1 MQFERRDD
9 VSKPS
14 FPAKPIKKQT
24 LAERVAE
31 EISGLILQGRLGV
44 NTALPSEAELA
55 RQYGVSQSV
64 IRNATHLL
72 VARGL
77 VEAQHGKGV
86 FVTSSQREAFGDAL
100 LLSLQRAGATAW
112 DLEEFEQLLFPAV
125 VALASSNATDE
136 ELDQIRHR
144 AFDYIDQLERQVDAA
159 QPIDSIERPFAHILN
174 MIYGLTHNEV
184 VRQVGEQ
191 LVALRRPRQ
200 WLGVDTKQSL
210 DMDKNFLTKFLA
222 ILETRDSKKVKERIE
237 ELMKLPEVAIE
248 AMKATPIGRVPEIDT
263 ASVDERWKQE
273 ASLSSDS

>member
-1 MQFERRDD
+1 M
-9 VSKPS
+9 SKPS

-31 EISGLILQGRLGV
+31 EIAGLILQGRLGV

-144 AFDYIDQLERQVDAA
+144 AFDYIDQLERQVGAA

-174 MIYGLTHNEV
+174 MIYRSTHNEV
-184 VRQVGEQ
+184 VRQIGEQ
-191 LVALRRPRQ
+191 LVSLRRPRQ
-200 WLGVDTKQSL
+200 WLGVDMKQSL
-210 DMDKNFLTKFLA
+210 EMDKNFLTKFLA
-222 ILETRDSKKVKERIE
+222 ILETRDSKKVKERTDQ
-237 ELMKLPEVAIE
+237 LMKLPAVAIE
-248 AMKATPIGRVPEIDT
+248 AMKATPIGQVPEIDT
-263 ASVDERWKQE
+263 ASVDERWKQK

>member
-1 MQFERRDD
+1 M
-9 VSKPS
+9 SKPS
-14 FPAKPIKKQT
+14 FPGKPIKKQT

-31 EISGLILQGRLGV
+31 EIARLILQGELGA
-44 NTALPSEAELA
+44 NTALPSEAELS
-55 RQYGVSQSV
+55 RQYGVSHSV

-72 VARGL
+72 AARGL

-136 ELDQIRHR
+136 ELSQIRQC
-144 AFDYIDQLERQVDAA
+144 AFNYIDQLERQVDVA

-200 WLGVDTKQSL
+200 WLGVDAKQALEL
-210 DMDKNFLTKFLA
+210 DKSFLTKFLA
-222 ILETRDSKKVKERIE
+222 ILETRDSKKVKARTE
-237 ELMKLPEVAIE
+237 ELMQLPEAAIE
-248 AMKATPIGRVPEIDT
+248 AMKATPIGQVPEIDT
-263 ASVDERWKQE
+263 ASVDEHWKQE
-273 ASLSSDS
+273 ASRSSDSSSA